1 MKKILFV
8 FTLSFILAAAG
19 YVFSAGYY
27 GTTNSSTTGLTLG
40 TNATLTVADSVA
52 ANITAP
58 FGSGAFADTYDGTG
72 VNITATTANITT
84 LTAATANITG
94 GNVTGLSTLTS
105 NVTIITDSAT
115 ANVTAAQMMGQMH
128 LATANITL
136 SLPLSSVGY
145 SGTYQVS
152 GGNYTVS
159 IDVANATDII
169 VLNGTPLSAGYKATN
184 SSTIYDEIYCVCRTA
199 GRYICTAIQGLW
211 VDGGN

>member
-8 FTLSFILAAAG
+8 FTLSLILAAAG

-84 LTAATANITG
+84 LTAVTSFKSPVVTKSGTGALSAAECTGTIINIYGQTDDMTLTLPTAFEGGSFRIQVSAALAKYIRIDPNGSEVQSFDGTDLTG
-94 GNVTGLSTLTS
+94 GYYV
-105 NVTIITDSAT
+105 
-115 ANVTAAQMMGQMH
+115 
-128 LATANITL
+128 
-136 SLPLSSVGY
+136 Y
-145 SGTYQVS
+145 
-152 GGNYTVS
+152 
-159 IDVANATDII
+159 
-169 VLNGTPLSAGYKATN
+169 LSAATKGAMIQYVAIKTGA
-184 SSTIYDEIYCVCRTA
+184 STWQWAALTMVGQWYVQTS
-199 GRYICTAIQGLW
+199 
-211 VDGGN
+211 

>member
-1 MKKILFV
+1 MKKWIILF
-8 FTLSFILAAAG
+8 FLLACFSVG
-19 YVFSAGYY
+19 YADYVSRPK
-27 GTTNSSTTGLTLG
+27 TTNSVTGLTAAD
-40 TNATLTVADSVA
+40 NVA
-52 ANITAP
+52 
-58 FGSGAFADTYDGTG
+58 
-72 VNITATTANITT
+72 
-84 LTAATANITG
+84 ITG